1 VDEPGSWPRAAPP
14 DLMEGVADYGCVLNI
29 RRGIEAMA
37 DSPTNG
43 TSADAATSQT
53 SDGDVLNELRRL
65 LVGPEQTQLRRLQER
80 VDGLML
86 HAGQVSQVLPEAIH
100 LRSRQ
105 DHQLTNALLGPVEE
119 ALHTSVRKNPRVL
132 LDILFPLLGPAIRK
146 AIASALRS
154 MIDALN
160 HSLEVSLS
168 WRGMKWRLEAMRT
181 GKPFAEVV
189 LLHTLHYRVEQVFL
203 ICRESGLLLL
213 HVAAKAVTPQDGDLV
228 SGMLTAI
235 QDFIRDSFG
244 AQVDEGLVTVQIGE
258 LTVWIE
264 QGPQAIV
271 AAVVRGHGPQELRT
285 TVQEA
290 VEAIHLDQRE
300 QLEDFRG
307 DPAPFASSRHHLEA
321 CLLEQYRPHA
331 QRTSPL
337 LWIIGAVILGALGWW
352 GGWALQQHQRWARYV
367 EILRAEPGIVVT
379 TAERRNGTYV
389 LSGLRDPLAADPL
402 RLLQEAQLDPSTVLS
417 RWELYHALYPPF
429 VLHRARALL
438 SPPDTVQLSLDAQV
452 LHARGTAPHAWILE
466 ADRAARLIPGVAEFR
481 REQLVDTTLA
491 ELAALKQQ
499 IEQVSLHFQIA
510 TTQLVSGEEEAFQR
524 LSTAMHRLSELAQAA
539 NAHLHIDILGHAD
552 TTGREGKNLLLSQAR
567 AEQVLSSLVAQGLAG
582 AILSAT
588 GVNTKIPHFHEVTD
602 KDRALNRRVSFRVNL
617 TGIAKR

>member
-1 VDEPGSWPRAAPP
+1 
-14 DLMEGVADYGCVLNI
+14 MEGVADYGCVLNI
-29 RRGIEAMA
+29 WRGIEAMA

-43 TSADAATSQT
+43 TSADAPTSQT
-53 SDGDVLNELRRL
+53 SDGDVLNQLRHL
-65 LVGPEQTQLRRLQER
+65 IVGPEQTQLRRLQER
-80 VDGLML
+80 VDGLTL
-86 HAGQVSQVLPEAIH
+86 HAGQVSQVLPEAIY

-132 LDILFPLLGPAIRK
+132 LDILFPLIGPAVRK

-154 MIDALN
+154 MIDSLN

-168 WRGMKWRLEAMRT
+168 WRGVKWRLEAMRT

-203 ICRESGLLLL
+203 IYRESGLLLL

-235 QDFIRDSFG
+235 QEFIRDSFG
-244 AQVDEGLVTVQIGE
+244 AQGDEGLVTVQIGE

-285 TVQEA
+285 MVQEA
-290 VEAIHLDQRE
+290 VEAIHLDQRQ
-300 QLEDFRG
+300 QLENFRG

-321 CLLEQYRPHA
+321 CLLEQYRPRA

-337 LWIIGAVILGALGWW
+337 LWIIGAAILGGLGWW
-352 GGWALQQHQRWARYV
+352 GGWAIQQHQRWASFL
-367 EILRAEPGIVVT
+367 ETLRAEPGIVVT
-379 TAERRNGTYV
+379 AAERRNGTYV

-402 RLLQEAQLDPSTVLS
+402 RLLQEAQLDPSAVMS

-438 SPPDTVQLSLDAQV
+438 SPPDTVQLSLDAQA

-466 ADRAARLIPGVAEFR
+466 ADRVARLIPGVAEFR

-499 IEQVSLHFQIA
+499 IEQDTVSFRKN
-510 TTQLVSGEEEAFQR
+510 TSQLMPGQEEALQQLSANLHRLYALTQEANAHAHIEIIGHTDATGGEGKNQR
-524 LSTAMHRLSELAQAA
+524 LSQE
-539 NAHLHIDILGHAD
+539 
-552 TTGREGKNLLLSQAR
+552 R
-567 AEQVLSSLVAQGLAG
+567 AEWMLAALAAQGVPRASLSTMGVG
-582 AILSAT
+582 A
-588 GVNTKIPHFHEVTD
+588 KDRRFDEVTD
-602 KDRALNRRVSFRVNL
+602 EDRALNRRVSFKVTL
-617 TGIAKR
+617 TSIAKR

>member
-1 VDEPGSWPRAAPP
+1 
-14 DLMEGVADYGCVLNI
+14 
-29 RRGIEAMA
+29 MA

-43 TSADAATSQT
+43 TSAEAPTSQT
-53 SDGDVLNELRRL
+53 SDGDVLNELRSL
-65 LVGPEQTQLRRLQER
+65 IVGPEQTQLRRLQER
-80 VDGLML
+80 VDGLTL
-86 HAGQVSQVLPEAIH
+86 HAEQVSQVLPEAIH

-119 ALHTSVRKNPRVL
+119 ALHISVRKNPRVL
-132 LDILFPLLGPAIRK
+132 LDILFPLIGPAIRK

-154 MIDALN
+154 MIDSLN

-168 WRGMKWRLEAMRT
+168 WRGVKWQLEAMRT

-203 ICRESGLLLL
+203 IYRESGLLLL

-228 SGMLTAI
+228 AGMLTAI

-244 AQVDEGLVTVQIGE
+244 VQAGEGLATVQMGE

-285 TVQEA
+285 VVQEA

-307 DPAPFASSRHHLEA
+307 DIAPFASSQYYLEA
-321 CLLEQYRPHA
+321 CLLEQYRPRA

-352 GGWALQQHQRWARYV
+352 GGWAIQEHQRWTSFL
-367 EILRAEPGIVVT
+367 ETLRAEPGIVVT
-379 TAERRNGTYV
+379 TAGRRDGTYV

-402 RLLQEAQLDPSTVLS
+402 RLLQEAQLDPSAVMS
-417 RWELYHALYPPF
+417 RWELYHALHPPF

-438 SPPDTVQLSLDAQV
+438 SPPDTVQLSLDTHV

-466 ADRAARLIPGVAEFR
+466 AERLARLIPGVAEFR

-499 IEQVSLHFQIA
+499 IEQDTVLFRKNA
-510 TTQLVSGEEEAFQR
+510 PQLMPGQEEALQQLSANLHRLYELTQDANAHMHIEIIGHTDATGGEGKNQR
-524 LSTAMHRLSELAQAA
+524 LSQ
-539 NAHLHIDILGHAD
+539 D
-552 TTGREGKNLLLSQAR
+552 R
-567 AEQVLSSLVAQGLAG
+567 AEWMLSALVAQGVPRAS
-582 AILSAT
+582 LSAM
-588 GVNTKIPHFHEVTD
+588 GVGAKEPLFDEVTD
-602 KDRALNRRVSFRVNL
+602 EDRALNRRISFRVNL